1 MNAKRQVTQL
11 GLLPSEWSVR
21 PLGEVLERRS
31 EVVSVEPGAGYR
43 EIGIRSHGKGIFH
56 KEPVTGA
63 DLGTKRVFWVQ
74 PECLVFNIVFAW
86 EGAVAVTSACEQ
98 GMIAS
103 HRFPMFSSTQQP
115 LTDVQFI
122 RRFFQTE
129 LGVRLLGEA
138 SPGGAGRNRTL
149 NQKLLAEVPLPIP
162 PLGEQRKIAAI
173 LSSMNDALEATQAVI
188 DQLQVVKKAMMAELL
203 TRGLPGRHTRFKKTE
218 FGDVPEEWG
227 VVSLGTLLA
236 RGPDNG
242 LYKPQSDYGTGTPI
256 VRIDSFANGERVNG
270 DNLRRVRTSNEE
282 VRRFCLHDGDI
293 LINRVNSLSHLGK
306 VGIVS
311 KPPEPTVFES
321 NMMRLAV
328 DSAQILP
335 SFAFLILESP
345 MTKAFFLQRAK
356 QAVAQASINQQDV
369 RAVPVPLPTLSE
381 QAAISSGV
389 ENVALRAAAECRY
402 LELLS
407 GLKNMLLSALL
418 TGDIRVTPDEAAP

>member
-1 MNAKRQVTQL
+1 MKPERQVTQL
-11 GLLPSEWSVR
+11 GALPADWSVR

-31 EVVSVEPGAGYR
+31 EVVNVETDEHYR
-43 EIGIRSHGKGIFH
+43 EIGIRSHGKGVFH
-56 KEPVTGA
+56 KEPITGA

-86 EGAVAVTSACEQ
+86 EGAVAVTSTHER

-103 HRFPMFSSTQQP
+103 HRFPMFRPNQQP
-115 LTDVQFI
+115 LADVQFL

-162 PLGEQRKIAAI
+162 PLGEQRKVASI
-173 LSSMNDALEATQAVI
+173 LSSVDASIVATQAVI
-188 DQLQVVKKAMMAELL
+188 DQLQVFKKAMMAELL

-218 FGDVPEEWG
+218 IGEVPEGWE
-227 VVSLGTLLA
+227 VLSLGTLLV

-256 VRIDSFANGERVNG
+256 VRIDAFANGERVNG
-270 DNLRRVRTSNEE
+270 DGLRRVRASDEE
-282 VRRFCLHDGDI
+282 VRRFQLHEGDI

-306 VGIVS
+306 VGLVS
-311 KPPEPTVFES
+311 APQEPIVFES

-328 DSAQILP
+328 DSVRVLP
-335 SFAFLILESP
+335 SFVFLVLASP
-345 MTKAFFLQRAK
+345 MTKAFFLQSAK

-369 RAVPVPLPTLSE
+369 RAALIPLPSLPE
-381 QAAISSGV
+381 QAAISSII
-389 ENVALRAAAECRY
+389 ENIDMRAAAECSY
-402 LELLS
+402 LKLLS
-407 GLKNMLLSALL
+407 GLKSTLLSALL
-418 TGDIRVTPDEAAP
+418 TGQIRVTPDEASP